1 MHDLGHDLDEIM
13 VCAMHV
19 CMVCPAQAYVVPS
32 QDERFIT
39 TFGGVEGPATT
50 THVRSYSQRY
60 KCPAS
65 AASAQATVLSVLQQ
79 AHAHAQVAAASAAAV
94 GSAGAGAGHS
104 GARQHGSCTGSIVS
118 LSAGLAVGEPRTW
131 SEAAESTAGQAEEFV
146 GPSGMCEDG
155 DSSRDSRSSSGRCRG
170 SCSSQALSVDVD
182 AAGCGS
188 CVQLR
193 CGAGACARHCEGHDS
208 MCDTPTLGLASAAAI
223 DRHQAAGMFRTA
235 CHAHANGA
243 AADSTTTVLTGSGY
257 DAAGEPLSCSEAGQQ
272 LYCAGAPC
280 SSAGFTAGSAQAVGI
295 AIGLPGRRGSAV
307 GSSASCEA
315 VRPAPGRIAKAAAAA
330 VQALT
335 SYLDKG
341 LGLRV
346 QGLVA
351 EVRAGRITRYG
362 RTCSSMAHASF

>member
-1 MHDLGHDLDEIM
+1 
-13 VCAMHV
+13 MHV
-19 CMVCPAQAYVVPS
+19 CMVGPAQAYVVPS
-32 QDERFIT
+32 QDERFLT

-50 THVRSYSQRY
+50 THVRPYSQRY
-60 KCPAS
+60 KGAAS

-79 AHAHAQVAAASAAAV
+79 AHAHAQAAAAAV

-118 LSAGLAVGEPRTW
+118 LSAGLAVGEPRAW
-131 SEAAESTAGQAEEFV
+131 SEAAGSAAGQAEDFV
-146 GPSGMCEDG
+146 GPSGVDEDG
-155 DSSRDSRSSSGRCRG
+155 DDSRDSRSSSGRCRG
-170 SCSSQALSVDVD
+170 SCSSQTLSVNVD

-193 CGAGACARHCEGHDS
+193 CGAGAGARHGEGHDS
-208 MCDTPTLGLASAAAI
+208 VCETPTLGLATAAAI
-223 DRHQAAGMFRTA
+223 GRHQAAGLFKTA
-235 CHAHANGA
+235 GHAHATNT
-243 AADSTTTVLTGSGY
+243 AADGTFPVLTSSDY
-257 DAAGEPLSCSEAGQQ
+257 DAAGEPLSCSDAGQQ
-272 LYCAGAPC
+272 LYSAGAAC
-280 SSAGFTAGSAQAVGI
+280 SSAGLAAGSAQAAGM
-295 AIGLPGRRGSAV
+295 AIGLPGRGSSAV
-307 GSSASCEA
+307 GSSVSCEA

-351 EVRAGRITRYG
+351 EVSG
-362 RTCSSMAHASF
+362 S